1 MTMPEQRSHLQ
12 PRASLGRLAA
22 SSRGVVLVIVLL
34 LSAVIT
40 LTVLAFSLGVGTDL
54 RISRNDLLGKQAL
67 AAAEA
72 GVQHGM
78 EALQKLA
85 TATEASGD
93 IEAVPSFLDPELALS
108 PTGALAQRGTITAIS
123 EAGEDGVLRSYNYS
137 CITYGD
143 GRYCLRLIDNHDE
156 IAAGFPLRCVTPQA
170 SPSPYAAQQDY
181 QAYDCDLAVTLRA
194 RGEVGGA
201 VRIVDVL
208 LNFSTAPDCA
218 ITANGNVTLSGN
230 ASVLG
235 SKGCVHSN
243 GSLKLKGAM
252 LAIGQATA
260 SGAVSVQNNSV
271 EVGGITLSSA
281 ALQASYEAGASQQP
295 LLQVPSVRPMLFG
308 AQVIPLPTHVM
319 NDPNGYRL
327 DADGNIY
334 VGPGFTGPGGAG
346 GAWTCPDPSGSSDC
360 SGGRALSPAE
370 KTTLKLT
377 GWSFSGGNWSTGAG
391 SPVNGLYFIETPVT
405 IGSNW
410 GKSNCATDPCPWR
423 ATLIALNS
431 IRVTGNPVMSSY
443 YQSSVPGGPGYV
455 TPASPVGSWELRNL
469 LLISGNDLELK
480 GTGSSVEY
488 AGGLF
493 AHQQVG
499 FTGTPYIK
507 GFLYAENGATT
518 WPGDPAPNC
527 NSALDLQ
534 GCGAVAGEQS
544 ISGNYTIEYDGLG
557 TAAVAPLVRKLSW
570 SDVR

>member
-1 MTMPEQRSHLQ
+1 MTMPEHRSHLQ
-12 PRASLGRLAA
+12 PRVRLGRLAA
-22 SSRGVVLVIVLL
+22 GSRGVVLVIVLL

-93 IEAVPSFLDPELALS
+93 IEAVPSFLNPELAMS
-108 PTGALAQRGTITAIS
+108 PTGALGQRGTITAIS
-123 EAGEDGVLRSYNYS
+123 EAGEDGAIGSFNYS
-137 CITYGD
+137 CVTYGD
-143 GRYCLRLIDNHDE
+143 GRYCMRLIDNHDE
-156 IAAGFPLRCVTPQA
+156 IAAGYPLRCVQSADDQA
-170 SPSPYAAQQDY
+170 A
-181 QAYDCDLAVTLRA
+181 DCDLAVTLRS

-208 LNFSTAPDCA
+208 LSLSTTPDCA
-218 ITANGNVTLSGN
+218 VTANGNLSMSGN
-230 ASVLG
+230 AEVLG

-243 GSLKLKGAM
+243 GNLKLSGSV
-252 LAIGQATA
+252 AIIGEATA
-260 SGAVSVQNNSV
+260 SGNLTVQNNGLD
-271 EVGGITLSSA
+271 VGGVTLSGTTKT
-281 ALQASYEAGASQQP
+281 SYEAGASNQP
-295 LLQVPSVRPMLFG
+295 LQQVPSVRPMLFG
-308 AQVIPLPTHVM
+308 AQAIPLPTHVM

-334 VGPGFTGPGGAG
+334 VGPGFAGPGGAG
-346 GAWTCPDPSGSSDC
+346 GAWTCSDTGGSSNC
-360 SGGRALSPAE
+360 SGGRALSAAE
-370 KTTLKLT
+370 KTTLKLS
-377 GWSFSGGNWSTGAG
+377 GWSFSGGTWSTGAG
-391 SPVNGLYFIETPVT
+391 SPVNGVYFIETSVT

-410 GKSNCATDPCPWR
+410 GSSNCATDPCPWR

-431 IRVTGNPVMSSY
+431 IRVTGTPVISSY
-443 YQSSVPGGPGYV
+443 YQSSILGGPGYV
-455 TPASPVGSWELRNL
+455 TPASPVGPWELRNL

-480 GTGSSVEY
+480 GNGSSVEY

-507 GFLYAENGATT
+507 RFLYAANGATT

-534 GCGAVAGEQS
+534 TCGAVTGEQS
-544 ISGNYTIEYDGLG
+544 ISGNYKIEYDGLG
-557 TAAVAPLVRKLSW
+557 TAALAPLVRRLSW